1 MRFIFTRTCIFCLTT
16 ILLLSIISELSAQNS
31 RRRGRRGRDA
41 GGSSGLKKGQE
52 APDFEL
58 KSLDG
63 KTETKLSDLYAK
75 KPVILF
81 FGSYT

>member
-1 MRFIFTRTCIFCLTT
+1 ML
-16 ILLLSIISELSAQNS
+16 ISLATDLSAQ
-31 RRRGRRGRDA
+31 RRGRGRDRDS
-41 GGSSGLKKGQE
+41 GGLKNGQK

-63 KTETKLSDLYAK
+63 KEETKLSDLYAK
-75 KPVILF
+75 KPVVLF